1 MTRKLYYID
10 SHLMEFEATV
20 TECRTFENGC
30 AVILDSTAFFPEG
43 GGQSADTGYIG
54 DVRVTDVQETGG
66 EILHFCE
73 KPLPVGTVQSC
84 RLDREQRLRRMQ
96 NHSGEHIVSGLAH
109 RLYGCENVGFHM
121 GEGEMTV
128 DFDRELSWDELM
140 EIERLAN
147 EVVRSNVFI
156 MTWFP
161 GADELRHLT
170 YRSKLELSENVRIVE
185 IDGVDRC
192 ACCAPHVTRTGE
204 VGIIKIFD
212 AERHRGGVRI
222 TLACGMDALDD
233 YRLRQRSVTEVSR
246 LLSAKRG
253 EIASAVSRLLC
264 EQEKAK
270 ERIAMLST
278 ELISLRADSCA
289 ETDGN
294 ICLFDELL
302 DEIAQRELVN
312 LLMPKCKGFAAV
324 FCGSDADGY
333 RYVIGSRNIDLR
345 KNARAI
351 NGLISGRGGGRPE
364 MISGRASSSSE
375 DILNALNTAKF

>member
-1 MTRKLYYID
+1 MTKKLYYID
-10 SHLMEFEATV
+10 SHLMEFEALV
-20 TECRTFENGC
+20 TECRPLKKGYT
-30 AVILDSTAFFPEG
+30 VILDQTAFFPEG

-66 EILHFCE
+66 EILHYCE

-84 RLDREQRLRRMQ
+84 RLDGEQRLRHMQ

-121 GEGEMTV
+121 GESEMTV

-140 EIERLAN
+140 EIEKLAN
-147 EVVRSNVFI
+147 EVVRSNLFI

-161 GADELRHLT
+161 GADELKHLT

-204 VGIIKIFD
+204 IGIIKIFE

-222 TLACGMDALDD
+222 TLSCGMDALDD

-246 LLSAKRG
+246 LLSAKRD
-253 EIASAVSRLLC
+253 EIAPAVSRLLN

-270 ERIAMLST
+270 ERISTLST
-278 ELISLRADSCA
+278 ELITLRAASCA

-294 ICLFDELL
+294 ICLFDSLL

-312 LLMPKCKGFAAV
+312 LLMPKCRGFAAV

-351 NGLISGRGGGRPE
+351 NELISGRGGGRCE
-364 MISGRASSSSE
+364 MISGRASSSAA

>member
-20 TECRTFENGC
+20 TECRTLENGC

-140 EIERLAN
+140 EIEILAN
-147 EVVRSNVFI
+147 EVVRSDIFI

-161 GADELRHLT
+161 GEEELARLS

-204 VGIIKIFD
+204 VGIIKIFE

-246 LLSAKRG
+246 LLSAKRD

-270 ERIAMLST
+270 ERIALLST
-278 ELISLRADSCA
+278 ELISLRAESCA

-364 MISGRASSSSE
+364 MISGRASSRAD
-375 DILNALNTAKF
+375 DILKALNITKF

>member
-20 TECRTFENGC
+20 TECRTLENGC

-73 KPLPVGTVQSC
+73 KPLPVGSVQCC

-147 EVVRSNVFI
+147 EVVRSDIFI

-246 LLSAKRG
+246 LLSAKRD

-270 ERIAMLST
+270 ERVALLST

-289 ETDGN
+289 ETEGN
-294 ICLFDELL
+294 ICLFDSLL

-351 NGLISGRGGGRPE
+351 NELISGRGGGRPE
-364 MISGRASSSSE
+364 MISGRASSRAE
-375 DILNALNTAKF
+375 DILNALNTTEF

>member
-1 MTRKLYYID
+1 MTKKLYYID
-10 SHLMEFEATV
+10 SHLMEFEALV
-20 TECRTFENGC
+20 TECRALKKGYT
-30 AVILDSTAFFPEG
+30 VILDSTAFFPEG

-66 EILHFCE
+66 EILHYCE
-73 KPLPVGTVQSC
+73 KPLPVGTVQCC
-84 RLDREQRLRRMQ
+84 RLDGEQRLRRMQ

-121 GEGEMTV
+121 GESEMTV

-140 EIERLAN
+140 EIEKLAN
-147 EVVRSNVFI
+147 EVVRSNKFI

-161 GADELRHLT
+161 GADELKHLT

-204 VGIIKIFD
+204 VGIIKIFE

-246 LLSAKRG
+246 LLSAKRD
-253 EIASAVSRLLC
+253 EIAPAVSRLLN

-278 ELISLRADSCA
+278 ELITLRAASCA

-312 LLMPKCKGFAAV
+312 LLMPKCRGFAAV

-351 NGLISGRGGGRPE
+351 NELISGRGGGRCE
-364 MISGRASSSSE
+364 MISGRASSSAA
-375 DILNALNTAKF
+375 DILKALTTAKF